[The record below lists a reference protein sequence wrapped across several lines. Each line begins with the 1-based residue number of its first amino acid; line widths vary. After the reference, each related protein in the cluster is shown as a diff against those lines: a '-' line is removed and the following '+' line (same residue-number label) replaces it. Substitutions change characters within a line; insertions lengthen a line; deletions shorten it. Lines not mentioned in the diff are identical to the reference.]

1 LKEKLRFTVTEP
13 QISVHFRLTKLD
25 AMQAYTL
32 KREIEGAYF
41 IKSEELVDE
50 KGSDAFFGMVPLK
63 ESLFDELNDYVIR
76 QQIQYDDC
84 DIYVESKTASGDIA
98 VPRVVNKLLKYI
110 DCKLTYAFAK

>member
-1 LKEKLRFTVTEP
+1 MTEP
-13 QISVHFRLTKLD
+13 QISVHFRLTTLD

-41 IKSEELVDE
+41 IKREECVD
-50 KGSDAFFGMVPLK
+50 KNAFIGMVPLK

-84 DIYVESKTASGDIA
+84 DIYVESKIANGDIA

-110 DCKLTYAFAK
+110 DCKLTFAFAK

>member
-1 LKEKLRFTVTEP
+1 MTET

-41 IKSEELVDE
+41 IKREGNVDDQ
-50 KGSDAFFGMVPLK
+50 KADVFVGMVPLK
-63 ESLFDELNDYVIR
+63 ETLFDELNDYVIR
-76 QQIQYDDC
+76 QQIKYDDC
-84 DIYVESKTASGDIA
+84 DIFVEAKNANGDIA

-110 DCKLTYAFAK
+110 DCKLTYALTD

>member
-1 LKEKLRFTVTEP
+1 MTDSQT
-13 QISVHFRLTKLD
+13 SVHFRLTKLD
-25 AMQAYTL
+25 VMQAYTL

-41 IKSEELVDE
+41 SKREELVDE
-50 KGSDAFFGMVPLK
+50 KGSGAFIDMVPLK

-84 DIYVESKTASGDIA
+84 DIYVESKIANGDIA

-110 DCKLTYAFAK
+110 DCKLTFAFAK

>member
-1 LKEKLRFTVTEP
+1 MTDSQT
-13 QISVHFRLTKLD
+13 SVHFRLTKLD

-41 IKSEELVDE
+41 SKRKEFVDE
-50 KGSDAFFGMVPLK
+50 KGSGAFIGMVPLK

-84 DIYVESKTASGDIA
+84 DIYVESQIANGDIA

-110 DCKLTYAFAK
+110 DCKLTFAFAK